1 MAKKHNFILAWQAAA
16 CMMSLFL
23 ALPATE
29 ARADELNTVTTVW
42 VSADGNDTND
52 GSHEQPL
59 ATPQRALQ
67 MVREMRQTDN
77 RNSLGEVHIVL
88 MGGTYYLSNTL
99 VLTKDDSGTS
109 DSPTIIEAED
119 GQNVVLSGGTVVR
132 NWEPTENVEGLPQI
146 AQGHVWKAIIPQ
158 AGNKPVPFR

>member
-119 GQNVVLSGGTVVR
+119 GKQKNSIS
-132 NWEPTENVEGLPQI
+132 GLP
-146 AQGHVWKAIIPQ
+146 KPQ
-158 AGNKPVPFR
+158 SCPVMVG